1 MTITV
6 RTLVRSLTFCVVR
19 LSTSLRVC
27 YLERTVYSDRVRYSV
42 VRTDL
47 LHVYV
52 KWGAD
57 NTGTRVISDSSRGG
71 AVLEHVLLSSGSQL
85 TGVIVHR
92 RLARVQTN
100 ALEGRDRHS
109 SQEADDDNHDHDF
122 NEGKTLLGC
131 FFMHNID
138 SYFMLMLQGRKV
150 SAAFLNGS
158 LSESL

>member
-6 RTLVRSLTFCVVR
+6 TTLVRSLPFCVVR

-42 VRTDL
+42 VGTDL
-47 LHVYV
+47 LQVFV

-85 TGVIVHR
+85 TCVIVHR

-109 SQEADDDNHDHDF
+109 SQEADDDNHDHGF
-122 NEGKTLLGC
+122 NEGKTLLKC
-131 FFMHNID
+131 FFMHNMD
-138 SYFMLMLQGRKV
+138 SYFMLMLNENQDIMF
-150 SAAFLNGS
+150 FLNGS
-158 LSESL
+158 PSESL